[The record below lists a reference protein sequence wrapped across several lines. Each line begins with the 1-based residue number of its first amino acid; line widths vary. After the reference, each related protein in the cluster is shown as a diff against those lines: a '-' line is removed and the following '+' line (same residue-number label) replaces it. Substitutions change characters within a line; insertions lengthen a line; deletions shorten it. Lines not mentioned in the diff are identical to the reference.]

1 MPGGR
6 GIEIRDWR
14 VTPAAPTVKASEVLG
29 HRLAGAGSGSRY
41 RDMAAHQPPIEGNLL
56 PSPQPETTS
65 FPMRTQADH
74 DAFVTLPESPA
85 GRPKAFTPGFLV
97 SRLPLWR

>member
-1 MPGGR
+1 
-6 GIEIRDWR
+6 
-14 VTPAAPTVKASEVLG
+14 
-29 HRLAGAGSGSRY
+29 
-41 RDMAAHQPPIEGNLL
+41 MATRQPPQEGNPL

-85 GRPKAFTPGFLV
+85 GRLQAEPPGFLTF
-97 SRLPLWR
+97 